1 MIEMYLFS
9 VISNLSILVF
19 ITLVI
24 TAILFVGLIMTYV
37 TGDFYDDDKESK
49 LKIRI
54 KRVFIILI
62 SVSILSVFI
71 PSQSQLIKI
80 VGIGGTIDYIQSNET
95 VKQLPDKCIKA
106 LDLYLE
112 NTLNKK

>member
-9 VISNLSILVF
+9 VISNIATLLMIILILSAVLFVALSIAY
-19 ITLVI
+19 I
-24 TAILFVGLIMTYV
+24 
-37 TGDFYDDDKESK
+37 TGDFYDDEESK
-49 LKIRI
+49 IKIWAKRI
-54 KRVFIILI
+54 FIILI

-112 NTLNKK
+112 KTLNEK

>member
-1 MIEMYLFS
+1 MYLFS
-9 VISNLSILVF
+9 VISNLSTLVL

-24 TAILFVGLIMTYV
+24 TAILFVALIIAYI
-37 TGDFYDDDKESK
+37 TGDFYDDEESK
-49 LKIRI
+49 IKIWAKRI
-54 KRVFIILI
+54 FIILI

-80 VGIGGTIDYIQSNET
+80 VGIGGTVDYIQSNET

-112 NTLNKK
+112 ETLDKK

>member
-9 VISNLSILVF
+9 VISNLSTLAL
-19 ITLVI
+19 ITLAI
-24 TAILFVGLIMTYV
+24 TAILFVALIIAHL
-37 TGDFYDDDKESK
+37 TGDFYDDEESK
-49 LKIRI
+49 IKIWI

-80 VGIGGTIDYIQSNET
+80 VGIGGTIDYIKSNET

-112 NTLNKK
+112 ETLNEK

>member
-9 VISNLSILVF
+9 IISNLSILVL
-19 ITLVI
+19 IILI
-24 TAILFVGLIMTYV
+24 LTAILFVALIMAYL
-37 TGDFYDDDKESK
+37 TGDFYDDDEESK
-49 LKIRI
+49 IKIWI

-80 VGIGGTIDYIQSNET
+80 VGIGGTVDYIQSNET

-112 NTLNKK
+112 ETLNEK